1 MLSGNTLFQKISKK
15 NTAVRWTGTA
25 VSKSV
30 IAVMGIGEGVGTT
43 HLCMMLANCMANGLK
58 ARTAL
63 VEYGVHDTG
72 SACLSIAK
80 ETKNL
85 SGDIHTFQYAGIDFY
100 RNVSKT
106 EWTKIS
112 DMNYEAV
119 ILDMKYGS
127 KEVMTEFLRSD
138 LKIVVAGI
146 NLWQAGRLK
155 NFLENEK
162 LPSSHWRC
170 VTLGYDRKLAKRLEK
185 EYGICIGLIPAER
198 NPFELSSNGFLE
210 LLKLTEM

>member
-1 MLSGNTLFQKISKK
+1 MVQVLAGSTLFQRISKK
-15 NTAVRWTGTA
+15 STAVRLGAKA
-25 VSKSV
+25 VSPCV
-30 IAVMGIGEGVGTT
+30 IAVMGIGGSVGTT
-43 HLCMMLANCMANGLK
+43 HLCMMLANSMANGLK
-58 ARTAL
+58 VRTAF

-72 SACLSIAK
+72 SACLHLAQ
-80 ETKNL
+80 ETKSL

-100 RNVSKT
+100 RCIS
-106 EWTKIS
+106 EEELIKIS
-112 DMNYEAV
+112 AMKYEAV

-155 NFLENEK
+155 AFLKNEK

-170 VTLGYDRKLAKRLEK
+170 VTLGYDRKLAKKAGKRIRHPGWADSGRAK
-185 EYGICIGLIPAER
+185 
-198 NPFELSSNGFLE
+198 SV
-210 LLKLTEM
+210 